1 MGKNSPES
9 EVGSCSKDRKMSA
22 ITPKAKAPKEAPVL
36 SPKIGAE
43 YQRLILAGLDADNAK
58 TDFNSLAVAFIKWL
72 DAQTESV
79 RIKQATLKDA
89 AKDLT
94 FTMPVK
100 FGHVQS
106 TGTACLILAKYGDNQ
121 KASDVL
127 TLAKKIDT
135 MATAEGAGAFMD
147 AYETIENGVNE
158 QGEVVE
164 GLRSATKSK
173 SNDDDESTLSKVNS
187 VSAIFQKTI
196 KELGKVKEADLKLEE
211 LDIQL
216 LTKLNALLHTIATN
230 SGLKATKK

>member
-1 MGKNSPES
+1 MDKSPS
-9 EVGSCSKDRKMSA
+9 PKWGFSKDKKMSA

-36 SPKIGAE
+36 SPSIGAE
-43 YQRLILAGLDADNAK
+43 YQRLILAGFDSENAK
-58 TDFNSLAVAFIKWL
+58 TDFNSLAVTFIKWL
-72 DAQTESV
+72 DVQTESV

-94 FTMPVK
+94 FNMPVR

-135 MATAEGAGAFMD
+135 IATKEGAGAFMD
-147 AYETIENGVNE
+147 AYDTIENGEDEN
-158 QGEVVE
+158 GDVVE
-164 GLRSATKSK
+164 GLRSACKSK
-173 SNDDDESTLSKVNS
+173 SNDDAGDDAPVKASS

-196 KELGKVKEADLKLEE
+196 KELGKVKDVDLKLEE

-216 LTKLNALLHTIATN
+216 LTKLNALIHTIATN
-230 SGLKATKK
+230 SGLKAVKK

>member
-1 MGKNSPES
+1 
-9 EVGSCSKDRKMSA
+9 MSA

-36 SPKIGAE
+36 SPSIGAE
-43 YQRLILAGLDADNAK
+43 YQRLILAGFDSENAK

-72 DAQTESV
+72 DVQTESV

-94 FTMPVK
+94 FNMPVR

-106 TGTACLILAKYGDNQ
+106 TATACLILAKYGDNQ

-135 MATAEGAGAFMD
+135 IATKEGAGAFMD
-147 AYETIENGVNE
+147 AYDKIENDVDDA
-158 QGEVVE
+158 GEVVE

-173 SNDDDESTLSKVNS
+173 SNDDADDDAPVKASS

-196 KELGKVKEADLKLEE
+196 KELGKVKDVDLKLEE

-216 LTKLNALLHTIATN
+216 LTKLNALIHTIATN
-230 SGLKATKK
+230 SGLKAVKK

>member
-1 MGKNSPES
+1 
-9 EVGSCSKDRKMSA
+9 MSA

-36 SPKIGAE
+36 SPSIGAE
-43 YQRLILAGLDADNAK
+43 YQRLILAGFDSENAK
-58 TDFNSLAVAFIKWL
+58 TDFNSLAVTFIKWL
-72 DAQTESV
+72 DVQTESV

-94 FTMPVK
+94 FNMPVR

-135 MATAEGAGAFMD
+135 IATKEGASAFMD
-147 AYETIENGVNE
+147 AYDKIENDVDDAGD
-158 QGEVVE
+158 VVE
-164 GLRSATKSK
+164 GLKSACKSK
-173 SNDDDESTLSKVNS
+173 SNDDADDDAPAVKASS

-196 KELGKVKEADLKLEE
+196 KELGKVKDVDLKLEE

-216 LTKLNALLHTIATN
+216 LTKLNALIHTIATN
-230 SGLKATKK
+230 SGLKAVKK